1 MPTTKLPAFLANDT
15 LLRIFFLSIL
25 SIRMLKSEVKRAG
38 ILKYVFKSSF
48 FKMSFIIDLLA
59 GSQTDL
65 PGRLL
70 CKSGTNLL
78 SGDRET
84 YKKKF
89 RELLEK
95 EEIKVYGKKIE

>member
-1 MPTTKLPAFLANDT
+1 MKEKITDEQARHMVKLLKKKSIMIKTFSNKLEKY
-15 LLRIFFLSIL
+15 RI
-25 SIRMLKSEVKRAG
+25 
-38 ILKYVFKSSF
+38 
-48 FKMSFIIDLLA
+48 
-59 GSQTDL
+59 
-65 PGRLL
+65 
-70 CKSGTNLL
+70 